1 MLGDSACVRFIFEYA
16 ARRMKL
22 GWARVRGAPIV
33 TIAGGVAWFVAAVLL
48 LYRLPYGVSHRDEAF
63 YSAIPYSFLLG
74 NRPYVDELALHQNAG
89 LLLVPI
95 YKLYL
100 ALVGSADGIIL
111 FNRRLYFIC
120 AAVCSIAAYRFV
132 SRLVGR
138 STACW
143 TAALVLTFSYCN
155 LFAVSYN
162 TVGAFGVFLG
172 SLCAAQ
178 GVRAARPGRSLFVAS
193 LFFLVAVFAYP
204 GLAVAVLPYAA
215 LVIAWLYRR
224 APRAAL
230 RSGLL
235 GLAAGFA
242 VTLAVGVPLT
252 IWIGKSGFQR
262 LIGFSRSMG
271 YATQS
276 TFTKL
281 NFFRSPARHWS
292 LPLFGFMALFVLLPF
307 ACRSLGRCSW
317 LLALGAMGW
326 CGICYRLS
334 LHTDAPNPAMIFLMA
349 VPVLTPVCVALN
361 HKWPHARVMLEL
373 IWAPSVLSMA
383 ATTCSSA
390 NGYYATSLGALGAL
404 VAGVTS
410 LAGYLQTLAERN
422 PKLRVGHEV
431 VLRAFCLSC
440 WLIQV
445 HSLFAAVYDDE
456 PAFRAH
462 DTRVSA
468 GPFRGA
474 IATRSEAARLVA
486 VDADLKQL
494 AGSASSLTVFDGFAT
509 GYLSTRLK
517 PRTFT
522 QWIVWCMTTKYDQK
536 IMRETFGGPGRL
548 PDLVLQIGM
557 TPTARKLWEKYE
569 RARYHAAV
577 VRHDFHYLILRRNA
591 D

>member
-1 MLGDSACVRFIFEYA
+1 
-16 ARRMKL
+16 MKL
-22 GWARVRGAPIV
+22 GWARVRGAPIA
-33 TIAGGVAWFVAAVLL
+33 TIAGGLAWLVAAILL
-48 LYRLPYGVSHRDEAF
+48 LYRLPYGVSNRDEAF

-89 LLLVPI
+89 LLLVPF
-95 YKLYL
+95 YKLYV
-100 ALVGSADGIIL
+100 AVVGSADGIIL
-111 FNRRLYFIC
+111 FNRRLYFVC
-120 AAVCSIAAYRFV
+120 VAVCSLATYRFV

-143 TAALVLTFSYCN
+143 AAALVLTFSYCN

-162 TVGAFGVFLG
+162 TVGAFGLFLG

-242 VTLAVGVPLT
+242 VALAVGIPLT
-252 IWIGKSGFQR
+252 IWIGKSGFQH
-262 LIGFSRSMG
+262 LVCFSRSMG
-271 YATQS
+271 YVTQ
-276 TFTKL
+276 TAFEKL
-281 NFFRSPARHWS
+281 NFFHSDAWRWHR
-292 LPLFGFMALFVLLPF
+292 PLFGFMALFALLPF
-307 ACRSLGRCSW
+307 ACRSFGRGSW
-317 LLALGAMGW
+317 LVALGAMAW
-326 CGICYRLS
+326 CGVCYRLS
-334 LHTDAPNPAMIFLMA
+334 QHTDAPNPAMIFLMA

-361 HKWPHARVMLEL
+361 HKWPHARFVLEL

-383 ATTCSSA
+383 ATTYSSA
-390 NGYYATSLGALGAL
+390 NGFYATSLGALGAL

-431 VLRAFCLSC
+431 VLRTFCLSC
-440 WLIQV
+440 WLVHV

-462 DTRVSA
+462 DTRVSG

-486 VDADLKQL
+486 VDADLKRL

-517 PRTFT
+517 PLTFT
-522 QWIVWCMTTKYDQK
+522 QWIVWCMTTKYDRQ
-536 IMRETFGGPGRL
+536 IMQETFGGPGRL
-548 PDLVLQIGM
+548 PDLVLEIGM
-557 TPTARKLWEKYE
+557 KPTARRLWEKYE
-569 RARYHAAV
+569 RGHYHAVV
-577 VRHDFHYLILRRNA
+577 VRHDFQYVILQRNK